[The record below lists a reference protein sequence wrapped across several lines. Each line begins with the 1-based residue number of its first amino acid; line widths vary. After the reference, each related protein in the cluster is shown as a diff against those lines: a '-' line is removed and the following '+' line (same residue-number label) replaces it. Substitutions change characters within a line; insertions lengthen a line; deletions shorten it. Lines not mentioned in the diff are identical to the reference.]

1 MNTYKVTVELQL
13 TIEAFEEPDAVEMAE
28 DALGVGDYGSYQV
41 TKFIV
46 RNIQES

>member
-1 MNTYKVTVELQL
+1 MNTYRISVELEL
-13 TIEAFEEPDAVEMAE
+13 EIEAFEEPDAVELAE

-41 TKFIV
+41 TKFVV